1 MSKIKHFYTFTD
13 LKKMKKTILLTLFFA
28 FIITS
33 IFGQTDMLLKEMKTA
48 IDKNE
53 HRFDMLEKKI
63 DDVLW
68 YHKVGDI
75 AFIDKVI
82 IVGTPPA
89 NEKKAIL
96 GFNNPLKFNAYVFIP
111 KKTDVNKKYPLIVL
125 VHGGVH
131 GNFGTYHTH
140 ILREL
145 MAQGYIVVAPEYRG
159 SSGYGESFWKNI
171 DYGGLEVQ
179 DSEASRSYM
188 IENYS
193 FIDKNRVGVVGWSH
207 GGLIGLMSVFQ
218 YPENYSVCFAGVPV
232 SDLVTRMGYQG
243 ESYHN
248 LFSAD
253 YHIGKTAT
261 EDPEE
266 YRRRSPVWHADKLK
280 TPLLIHTNTNDDDV
294 HVMEVESLI
303 RALKAANKKIEY
315 EIFKDIPGGHSF
327 DRIDPKQSREIRL
340 KIWVFLAKY
349 LNPPYPM
356 KNLKEM
362 ERASYVMIND

>member
-1 MSKIKHFYTFTD
+1 
-13 LKKMKKTILLTLFFA
+13 MKKHLILFGIIFL
-28 FIITS
+28 ITS
-33 IFGQTDMLLKEMKTA
+33 ASYSQNDNEIISLLKGLQNSVNQ
-48 IDKNE
+48 NE
-53 HRFDMLEKKI
+53 HRYDILEKKV

-68 YHKVGDI
+68 FHRVGDI

-82 IVGTPPA
+82 ITGPPSTNIKNKTA
-89 NEKKAIL
+89 M
-96 GFNNPLKFNAYVFIP
+96 GVNNPLKFNAYVFIP
-111 KKTDVNKKYPLIVL
+111 KNTDVNKKYPLIVL

-140 ILREL
+140 IVREL

-159 SSGYGESFWKNI
+159 STGYGESFWKNI

-179 DSEASRSYM
+179 DSEASREYM
-188 IENYS
+188 VDNYS
-193 FIDKNRVGVVGWSH
+193 FVDKNRVGVVGWSH

-232 SDLVTRMGYQG
+232 SDLVARLGYHN
-243 ESYHN
+243 ESYRN

-253 YHIGKTAT
+253 YHIGKTVVQ
-261 EDPEE
+261 DVEE
-266 YRRRSPVWHADKLK
+266 YRRRSPVWHAEKLK

-294 HVMEVESLI
+294 HVLEVETLI
-303 RALKAANKKIEY
+303 RALKAEGKKFEY

-327 DRIDPKQSREIRL
+327 DRIDLKQSREIRL
-340 KIWVFLAKY
+340 KIWTFIAKY
-349 LNPPYPM
+349 LNPPAPI

-362 ERASYVMIND
+362 EKAAYVVVENY

>member
-1 MSKIKHFYTFTD
+1 
-13 LKKMKKTILLTLFFA
+13 MKKTVYLSVFLSLLMLTTFA
-28 FIITS
+28 QSEDYNTK
-33 IFGQTDMLLKEMKTA
+33 LLKELQTEIA
-48 IDKNE
+48 KNE
-53 HRFDMLEKKI
+53 HRFDVLEKKI

-68 YHKVGDI
+68 YHKVGDV

-82 IVGTPPA
+82 ITGPPSSNIKNA
-89 NEKKAIL
+89 TAM
-96 GFNNPLKFNAYVFIP
+96 GVNNPLKFNAYVFIP
-111 KKTDVNKKYPLIVL
+111 KNTDVNKKYPLIVL

-131 GNFGTYHTH
+131 ANFTTYHTH

-159 SSGYGESFWKNI
+159 STGYGESFWKNI

-179 DSEASRSYM
+179 DSEASRAYM

-193 FIDKNRVGVVGWSH
+193 FVDKNRVGVVGWSH

-232 SDLVTRMGYQG
+232 SDLVARMGYYD
-243 ESYHN
+243 ESYRD
-248 LFSAD
+248 LFSAP
-253 YHIGKTAT
+253 YHIGKTVK
-261 EDPEE
+261 EDVEE
-266 YRRRSPVWHADKLK
+266 YRRRSPVWHVEKLK

-294 HVMEVESLI
+294 HVLEVETLI
-303 RALKAANKKIEY
+303 RALQAVNKKFEY

-327 DRIDPKQSREIRL
+327 DRIDLKQSREIRL
-340 KIWVFLAKY
+340 KIWTFLAKY
-349 LNPPYPM
+349 LNPPFPM

-362 ERASYVMIND
+362 EKAAYVVLE

>member
-1 MSKIKHFYTFTD
+1 MQLIKELQAT
-13 LKKMKKTILLTLFFA
+13 
-28 FIITS
+28 
-33 IFGQTDMLLKEMKTA
+33 

-53 HRFDMLEKKI
+53 HRFDILEKKI

-68 YHKVGDI
+68 YHKVGDV

-82 IVGTPPA
+82 ITGPPPA
-89 NEKKAIL
+89 NEKNATL
-96 GFNNPLKFNAYVFIP
+96 GFLNPLKFNAYVFIP
-111 KKTDVNKKYPLIVL
+111 KTTDVNSKYPLIVL

-131 GNFGTYHTH
+131 ANFTTYHTH
-140 ILREL
+140 ILREF

-159 SSGYGESFWKNI
+159 STGYGESFWKNI

-179 DSEASRSYM
+179 DCDASREYM

-193 FIDKNRVGVVGWSH
+193 FVDKNRVGAVGWSH

-232 SDLVTRMGYQG
+232 SDLVMRMGYQG
-243 ESYHN
+243 ESYQN

-253 YHIGKTAT
+253 YHIGKTVN

-266 YRRRSPVWHADKLK
+266 YRRRSPVWHVEKLK

-294 HVMEVESLI
+294 HVMEVEALI
-303 RALKAANKKIEY
+303 RALQAAEKEFEY
-315 EIFKDIPGGHSF
+315 EIYKDIPGGHSF

-340 KIWVFLAKY
+340 KIWAFLAKY
-349 LNPPYPM
+349 LNPPVPM
-356 KNLKEM
+356 KTLKEM
-362 ERASYVMIND
+362 ERAAYVVVND